1 MLVQSSYGKSRV
13 RLVQVRRGPHR
24 HDLQD
29 LTVAVRFEG
38 DYDDSYTDGDNSAVL
53 PTDTMKNTVYAL
65 AAQEAVGDPESFGIR
80 LANHFLARNE
90 KLTRV
95 RIDCTEH
102 SWYPLATGTGE
113 HGHAFVR
120 SGPGARTAIVEATRD
135 GTTVAAGVA
144 DLVIMKSA
152 HSAFDGFPRDEY
164 TTLPETRDRLLAT
177 ALTAVWQYSRT
188 DLDFA
193 SLWAEI
199 RDTLLDVF
207 AGHHSESVQHTL
219 YAMGQ
224 GVLDTILQVSAIRL
238 TMPNKHHLP
247 VDLSPF
253 GLENRNEI
261 FVATEEP
268 HGLIEATIARSPAGR
283 VL

>member
-13 RLVQVRRGPHR
+13 RLVQVRRGPNR

-90 KLTRV
+90 RLIRV

-193 SLWAEI
+193 SLWAEG

-268 HGLIEATIARSPAGR
+268 HGLIEATIARSPNGR

>member
-13 RLVQVRRGPHR
+13 RLVQVRRGPNR

-80 LANHFLARNE
+80 LASHFLARNE

-102 SWYPLATGTGE
+102 PWYPLATGTGE

-135 GTTVAAGVA
+135 GTAVAAGVA

-177 ALTAVWQYSRT
+177 AVTAVWQYSRT
-188 DLDFA
+188 DFDFA
-193 SLWAEI
+193 SLWAEV